1 MTGLRH
7 GSPHWSWWHNIL
19 YIYIYGYG
27 SIPIHTIFRGMNI
40 HLPAI
45 LMFTRGIGF
54 WPIPILINQLELI
67 SGHFRPLWV
76 VTPTFA
82 TFFPPFSHLLKKMSG
97 CFGIASH
104 APAKTSRTAS
114 NWSKVLG
121 LYTSHRTLN
130 IPEPIWRTVSHE
142 VSLGGRTISIRKAVW
157 NLILT

>member
-1 MTGLRH
+1 MVGDVDGRIKTMH
-7 GSPHWSWWHNIL
+7 PIWPHITQVLTTAPWELSVQKWQGFAMVRLIDL
-19 YIYIYGYG
+19 DDIIYYIYIYIYGYG

-82 TFFPPFSHLLKKMSG
+82 TFFPPFSHLLKK
-97 CFGIASH
+97 CPAASALQVTH
-104 APAKTSRTAS
+104 LRKR
-114 NWSKVLG
+114 
-121 LYTSHRTLN
+121 
-130 IPEPIWRTVSHE
+130 PELRAIGVKS
-142 VSLGGRTISIRKAVW
+142 
-157 NLILT
+157 